1 MMLVMIAPSQ
11 PEEASQHPIL
21 DRDGMPLHQFDCFNY
36 PETQFFLKDKTGI
49 NPKF

>member
-1 MMLVMIAPSQ
+1 MLVIFVPSH

-21 DRDGMPLHQFDCFNY
+21 DRDGMPLHQFDRFNCL
-36 PETQFFLKDKTGI
+36 ENQFFLKDKTGI